1 MIAPTE
7 LDLAPPVASTDRP
20 LAERAIDAA
29 VVVAQRL
36 APIGAAEQAAAVAMS
51 QSHFPS
57 LSVWRPMS
65 LAHGNAGL
73 VLLFGHLDRIAP
85 DAGWAHVAHAHL
97 TAAARHAEAEG
108 EPQIGL
114 CDGLAGL
121 GFAASWAS
129 RGGQRYGR
137 LLQSIDEALA
147 PRAIAAAAALDAPDR
162 PIGMGDFDV
171 ISGLAGVGAYLLG
184 RTSSPPAAEALQ
196 AVLGALTRLV
206 ADDDGGCPRWSTAPE
221 LLYDDAMRARYPAG
235 YLNCGLAHGLP
246 GPLAVLALAT
256 IGGVEVPG
264 QKDVV
269 RAGAEWL
276 LAHTLDDAW
285 GLNWP
290 TAVPLVETDAVGGRR
305 LVPAAAADAPDGPS
319 RAAWCYGTPGVA
331 SALRL
336 AGEALNE
343 RRYVDIAADAMAAVQ
358 RRPVEARQIDSPTFC
373 HGVAGLLQA
382 TLRFERA
389 IGEPNR
395 PPFADALVA
404 QILAAFD
411 AGHPLGFRDLEY
423 ADHPVDQPG
432 LLDGAPGVALALLA
446 YATDVAPDWDR
457 AFLYA

>member
-1 MIAPTE
+1 MIAPI
-7 LDLAPPVASTDRP
+7 DLAPTLATPDRP
-20 LAERAIDAA
+20 LAERAMAA
-29 VVVAQRL
+29 ALVVAQRL
-36 APIGAAEQAAAVAMS
+36 APIGVAEQAAAVAMS

-73 VLLFGHLDRIAP
+73 VLLFGYLDRIAP

-97 TAAARHAEAEG
+97 AAAARHAEAEG
-108 EPQIGL
+108 KPPIGL
-114 CDGLAGL
+114 FDGLAGL
-121 GFAASWAS
+121 GFAATWAS

-137 LLQSIDEALA
+137 LLQSIDDALA

-162 PIGMGDFDV
+162 PVGMGDFDV
-171 ISGLAGVGAYLLG
+171 IGGLAGVGAYLLG
-184 RTSSPPAAEALQ
+184 RTTSPPAAAALQ

-206 ADDDGGCPRWSTAPE
+206 AGDDGGCPRWSTAPE
-221 LLYDDAMRARYPAG
+221 LLYDDAMRERYPAG

-256 IGGVEVPG
+256 LAGVEVPG
-264 QKDVV
+264 QRDAV

-276 LAHTLDDAW
+276 LDHTLDDDW
-285 GLNWP
+285 GRNWP
-290 TAVPLVETDAVGGRR
+290 TAVPLVETDAPDGRR
-305 LVPAAAADAPDGPS
+305 RVPAAAADAPDGPS

-331 SALRL
+331 AALRL
-336 AGEALNE
+336 AGDALGE
-343 RRYVDIAADAMAAVQ
+343 RRYIDAAVDAMTAVH
-358 RRPVEARQIDSPTFC
+358 RRPVDARQIDSPTIC

-382 TLRFERA
+382 TLRIERA
-389 IGEPNR
+389 TGGPHR
-395 PPFADALVA
+395 PASADALVA

-411 AGHPLGFRDLEY
+411 PDHPLGFRDLEY
-423 ADHPVDQPG
+423 ADHAVDQPG

-446 YATDVAPDWDR
+446 YATDVPPGWDR